1 MVERGNHNPDVVGS
15 NPTIIIYLNINTEGS
30 IVWFNAPVLGTG
42 DQRFESF
49 SSEFIN
55 FFLIFSIKILNMIK
69 NYIISKYFVK
79 DYLIS

>member
-15 NPTIIIYLNINTEGS
+15 NPTIIIYLNTEGS

-49 SSEFIN
+49 SSEL
-55 FFLIFSIKILNMIK
+55 FFYKYNNNYFSIFFM
-69 NYIISKYFVK
+69 YDVF
-79 DYLIS
+79 

>member
-15 NPTIIIYLNINTEGS
+15 NPTIIIYLNTEGS

-49 SSEFIN
+49 SSEFVI
-55 FFLIFSIKILNMIK
+55 I
-69 NYIISKYFVK
+69 YIDKK
-79 DYLIS
+79 M